1 MKSYKD
7 MFKSM
12 VSELLQ
18 IFGLILVAI
27 IGLCLF
33 SVRAKASD
41 SLGWWDS
48 AKDTAGSSWAGTKS
62 WAGDTMVKAKVSL
75 ALARQE
81 GTSAWNTKV
90 TVAEEKVVLTGKA
103 DSAASKELASAVAS
117 RYGDVTNKMDAPSC
131 SPVLD
136 GIGDTWTHSKI
147 LWALACRPLMNTK
160 ISVTVCSGYVVL
172 DGVTAT
178 TAEKE
183 LAGKLTESVGGV
195 LKVTNRLL
203 PAGA

>member
-1 MKSYKD
+1 MKYKD

-12 VSELLQ
+12 VGELLQ
-18 IFGLILVAI
+18 IFGLILIAV

-33 SVRAKASD
+33 SVRASASD
-41 SLGWWDS
+41 SLNWWDS
-48 AKDTAGSSWAGTKS
+48 AKDSAGSALAGTKS

-81 GTSAWNTKV
+81 GTSAWGTKV
-90 TVAEEKVVLTGKA
+90 TVQEERVTLTGKA

-117 RYGDVTNKMDAPSC
+117 RYGDVTNNMEAPTI

-136 GIGDTWTHSKI
+136 GVSDAWIHGKI
-147 LWALACRPLMNTK
+147 LWALSTRPLVNTR
-160 ISVTVCSGYVVL
+160 ISVTVCAGYVVL

-183 LAGKLTESVGGV
+183 LAGKLTEGVGGV